1 MNGNAQIIEGVRADE
16 GSIGYAGVGY
26 VIDRAT
32 GKPGPGLK
40 ILLIS
45 KDEKSQEFSPLDKQ
59 AVDTG
64 KYPIARALYQAT
76 NGKPRPDVAA
86 FIRWEIGPEGQKIV
100 EREGF
105 YTIGAIYGEKN
116 EKNFK

>member
-1 MNGNAQIIEGVRADE
+1 M
-16 GSIGYAGVGY
+16 
-26 VIDRAT
+26 
-32 GKPGPGLK
+32 
-40 ILLIS
+40 
-45 KDEKSQEFSPLDKQ
+45 
-59 AVDTG
+59 DTG

-86 FIRWEIGPEGQKIV
+86 FIRWETGPEGQKIV

-105 YTIGAIYGEKN
+105 YTIGAVYGEKN